1 MSPDCSSFYIEAVAV
16 VLLGGAWRIIIIFFI
31 FGGVIFFGSETSEIV
46 EIFNDTEQGHGSY
59 VNHWLEWKFLDQMV
73 LSHGIIWILKWR
85 RFAQV
90 VASPFGNFR
99 YENYPFQFGPK
110 VYPRFS
116 GADLFRLNVHC
127 EIRLQHPSMEGIF
140 PQRYFE

>member
-1 MSPDCSSFYIEAVAV
+1 M
-16 VLLGGAWRIIIIFFI
+16 
-31 FGGVIFFGSETSEIV
+31 IFFGSETSEIV

-85 RFAQV
+85 RFAKF

-116 GADLFRLNVHC
+116 GVDLFRLNVGRNKLAC
-127 EIRLQHPSMEGIF
+127 
-140 PQRYFE
+140 

>member
-1 MSPDCSSFYIEAVAV
+1 MRAHIELPHQFWSPDCSSFYIEAFAV

-85 RFAQV
+85 TF
-90 VASPFGNFR
+90 
-99 YENYPFQFGPK
+99 
-110 VYPRFS
+110 
-116 GADLFRLNVHC
+116 C
-127 EIRLQHPSMEGIF
+127 
-140 PQRYFE
+140 